1 MAALKDASC
10 LVGKAFTGPR
20 QGIMVGAQSRWQA
33 SSLAQHSGA
42 QQPQEHAS
50 LRKFGL
56 ARQGSS
62 QSLQVGVSH
71 VPGDRAGPGLGIA
84 LRRQEGQAAHL
95 SCWAAAGSRH
105 LQAPNQAAS
114 GALFCA
120 SRAVLP
126 VAQRVVHARHS
137 PWLC

>member
-71 VPGDRAGPGLGIA
+71 VPGDRAGPSLGIA
-84 LRRQEGQAAHL
+84 LRRQEGQAAPPRL
-95 SCWAAAGSRH
+95 LGCCWEPPPAGAKPSSVR
-105 LQAPNQAAS
+105 
-114 GALFCA
+114 GI
-120 SRAVLP
+120 VLR
-126 VAQRVVHARHS
+126 Q
-137 PWLC
+137 